1 MDDDKTYC
9 EQDACK
15 ATVGQVA
22 ILDKEGNVQLVNQ
35 GWAEGSQGNCPFVCG
50 IREGDNFFSSLHK
63 PHCIHEPVMEEIKQA
78 VRDVLAHTRPEY
90 FQEYVCQCRANVQQ
104 WMQINITPLHEK
116 EGGIISQV
124 NITKRKQQE
133 EQLRESEERYKTL
146 VNILPYL
153 LVVHRDGKVLF
164 INPAG
169 IKMLKGQ
176 SEADFIGKNP
186 LDVVA
191 VPYRDIAQRRMQQMF
206 EQGLS
211 SDTIEEQFYGLD
223 GSTID
228 LEVTAVPFDTKDG
241 RTVQVVAHD
250 ITEKKAAM
258 QKIIERETLL
268 RSIFDTVP
276 DCIRIMNLDGEVLM
290 INKSGLRIMGV
301 QDEKELQGKVL
312 ESIVIAPYKEK
323 FKQLMENVKKGES
336 GQLAYDVVNF
346 KKQILHLETRMV
358 PLRDGKDDISG
369 VLVVTRDVTAQRDAE
384 SQALR
389 ATADLHY
396 IENHDPVT
404 GLPNKQLFKEILRRK
419 LEEGRKENRKTCLIL
434 VDLDHFK
441 DLIEVHGEKVAQ
453 EYLLAFKERLQ
464 ASIKHYDEVGHFG
477 GDKFGIV
484 ISEALS
490 EEQFQKVMSKIFFRL
505 SEPLSDF
512 TPDTVEGRISMGIAF
527 AHASQEFPTD
537 NGSDSSQVDRMIQQ
551 AMQAI
556 AIAKQKGGHCYEYF
570 SPSMSDQFHER
581 KEMEK
586 DLRKAVEKENEFCLY
601 YQPQYDLE
609 TGHIIGMEA
618 LVRWN
623 HPQKG
628 LLAPAK
634 FIALAEE
641 TGLMVPLGEWVFKE
655 ACRQQKE
662 WTDKGYHYRLS
673 INLSLEQLKSSSF
686 VEMVQKTLEETKT
699 DPRTLE
705 LEITE
710 SMVMKEHMVDKI
722 EQLKKLG
729 FLISIDDFGTEYS
742 SLSRLINFPID
753 RLKIDR
759 LFIRQ
764 LLHNRPVASII
775 RAILSFAND
784 NKVRVVA
791 EGVETEE
798 QRTYLKGL
806 GCHEIQGYLMSVPL
820 SPEDFE
826 TYADQQKKKK

>member
-1 MDDDKTYC
+1 MEDDKTYC

-35 GWAEGSQGNCPFVCG
+35 GWAEGSQGNCPFVRG

-63 PHCIHEPVMEEIKQA
+63 PHCIPEVVMEEMKQA

-90 FQEYVCQCRANVQQ
+90 FQEYVCQCRANAQQ

-186 LDVVA
+186 MDVVA
-191 VPYRDIAQRRMQQMF
+191 EPYRDIVQRRMQQMF

-211 SDTIEEQFYGLD
+211 SDTIEEQFHRLD

-276 DCIRIMNLDGEVLM
+276 DGIRIMNLDGEVLM

-369 VLVVTRDVTAQRDAE
+369 VLVVTRDVTVQRDAE
-384 SQALR
+384 LQALR

-396 IENHDPVT
+396 VENHDPVT

-419 LEEGRKENRKTCLIL
+419 LEEGRRENRTTCLIL

-441 DLIEVHGEKVAQ
+441 DLIEVHGEQVAQ

-484 ISEALS
+484 LSEALS
-490 EEQFQKVMSKIFFRL
+490 EEQFQKVISKIFFRL

-512 TPDTVEGRISMGIAF
+512 TPDPVEGRISMGITF
-527 AHASQEFPTD
+527 AHVSQEFPTD

-551 AMQAI
+551 ALQAI

-570 SPSMSDQFHER
+570 SPSMSDQFRER

-586 DLRKAVEKENEFCLY
+586 DLRKAIERGDEFCLY

-609 TGHIIGMEA
+609 TGHVVGMEA
-618 LVRWN
+618 LVRWK

-628 LLAPAK
+628 LLTPAK
-634 FIALAEE
+634 FIDLAEE
-641 TGLMVPLGEWVFKE
+641 TRMIVPLGEWIFKE
-655 ACRQQKE
+655 ACRQQKA
-662 WTDKGYHYRLS
+662 WTDKGYHYRIS
-673 INLSLEQLKSSSF
+673 INLSLEQLQSSSF
-686 VEMVQKTLEETKT
+686 IEMVQQTLEETGV

-710 SMVMKEHMVDKI
+710 NMVMKEWMIDKMKV
-722 EQLKKLG
+722 LKKLG

-742 SLSRLINFPID
+742 NLSRLINFPID
-753 RLKIDR
+753 CLKIDR
-759 LFIRQ
+759 LFIRK
-764 LLHNRPVASII
+764 LLDHRPVASII

-820 SPEDFE
+820 SPEDVE
-826 TYADQQKKKK
+826 NYMTQHQKEE